1 MMRFSNAFIPTLKE
15 SSQETDSIS
24 HALMLRAGL
33 IRMLT
38 SGVYIYLPLG
48 WRVLKKIQDVIR
60 SELDKVGAQE
70 LLLPALQPLELWKL
84 TGRDK
89 DLGQTLICFTDRKN
103 RKLCLGPTHEEVI
116 TDLVKNNIS
125 SYRQMPLILY
135 QIQTKFR
142 DELRPR
148 GGLMRSCEFIMKDAY
163 SFDID
168 EASLDKNYQL
178 MCDCYNKIFSLLG
191 LNSVRLEA
199 DPGVIGGSESHEFM
213 VFSENGEDKLHYCPS
228 CKKTFSF
235 KEGQSSCLKCK
246 KDLILKN
253 AIELAHTFKL
263 GMKYSKVQSATFLNE
278 KGKRQ
283 PVIMGCYGIGV
294 SRLLPAIID
303 QHHDE
308 KGIIWPKE
316 VSPFDVGIA
325 VVEFSKPKALE
336 LADKL
341 SSRIESLGKSV
352 LLDDRDIRAG
362 VKFNDLDLIG
372 IPLRI
377 IIGKH
382 WLENGDLEI
391 IFRKDKSKTIK
402 IKEQEVEEKIKT
414 LLS

>member
-1 MMRFSNAFIPTLKE
+1 MLFSNAFIPTLKE
-15 SSQETDSIS
+15 SPQETDSIS
-24 HALMLRAGL
+24 HSLMLRAGL

-48 WRVLKKIQDVIR
+48 WRVLRRIQDVIR
-60 SELDKVGAQE
+60 NELDRVGAQE

-89 DLGQTLICFTDRKN
+89 DLGQTLICFNDRKN

-116 TDLVKNNIS
+116 TDLIKNNIN

-163 SFDID
+163 SFDVD
-168 EASLDKNYQL
+168 ETNLDKNYQL
-178 MCDCYNKIFSLLG
+178 MCDCYKKIFSRLG
-191 LNSVRLEA
+191 LNSVMVEA
-199 DPGVIGGSESHEFM
+199 DPGVIGGSQSHEFM
-213 VFSENGEDKLHYCPS
+213 VFSQSGEDKLHYCPT
-228 CKKTFSF
+228 CERTFAF
-235 KEGQSSCLKCK
+235 KEGESSCVKCK
-246 KDLILKN
+246 KELVLKS
-253 AIELAHTFKL
+253 AIELGHTFKL
-263 GMKYSKVQSATFLNE
+263 GIKYSKVQEATFLAE
-278 KGKRQ
+278 KGERL
-283 PVIMGCYGIGV
+283 PVTMGCYGIGV
-294 SRLLPAIID
+294 SRLLPTIID

-316 VSPFDVGIA
+316 VAPFDVAIT
-325 VVEFSKPKALE
+325 VVEFSTPKALE
-336 LADKL
+336 LAGKL
-341 SSRIESLGKSV
+341 TSRIESLGKSV

-377 IIGKH
+377 IIGKR
-382 WLENGDLEI
+382 WLESADLEVTL
-391 IFRKDKSKTIK
+391 RDDKSKTIM
-402 IKEQEVEEKIKT
+402 IKEPDVEARIKS
-414 LLS
+414 LLT

>member
-1 MMRFSNAFIPTLKE
+1 MRFSNAFIPTLKE
-15 SSQETDSIS
+15 SPQETDSIS

-48 WRVLKKIQDVIR
+48 WRVLRRIQDIIR
-60 SELDKVGAQE
+60 NELDKAGAQE
-70 LLLPALQPLELWKL
+70 LLLPALQPLQLWKL

-89 DLGQTLICFTDRKN
+89 DLGQTLICFNDRKN

-116 TDLVKNNIS
+116 TDLVKNNIN
-125 SYRQMPLILY
+125 SYRQMPVILY

-142 DELRPR
+142 DEIRPR

-163 SFDID
+163 SFDVD
-168 EASLDKNYQL
+168 ETGLDKNYQS
-178 MCDCYNKIFSLLG
+178 MCDCYNRIFTTLG
-191 LNSVRLEA
+191 LNSVMVQA

-213 VFSENGEDKLHYCPS
+213 VFSQSGEDKLHYCPA
-228 CKKTFSF
+228 CKKTFAF
-235 KEGQSSCLKCK
+235 KEGQDSCPQCK
-246 KDLILKN
+246 KDLTLKN

-263 GMKYSKVQSATFLNE
+263 GTKYSKVQEATFLDE
-278 KGKRQ
+278 KGERL

-308 KGIIWPKE
+308 RGIIWPKE
-316 VSPFDVGIA
+316 VTPFDVAIT
-325 VVEFSKPKALE
+325 VLEFSNPKALE

-341 SSRIESLGKSV
+341 ASRLESSGKSV

-362 VKFNDLDLIG
+362 VKFNDIDLIG
-372 IPLRI
+372 IPLRV
-377 IIGKH
+377 IIGKE
-382 WLENGDLEI
+382 WIQNGNFEI
-391 IFRKDKSKTIK
+391 SFREDKSKTIMIKEPDVEAK
-402 IKEQEVEEKIKT
+402 IKS
-414 LLS
+414 LLA

>member
-15 SSQETDSIS
+15 SPQGTDSIS
-24 HALMLRAGL
+24 HSLMLRAGL

-38 SGVYIYLPLG
+38 AGVYIYLPLG
-48 WRVLKKIQDVIR
+48 WRVLKRIQDVIR
-60 SELDKVGAQE
+60 DELDKVGSQE

-89 DLGQTLICFTDRKN
+89 DLGETLICFTDRKN

-116 TDLVKNNIS
+116 TDLVKNSIN

-148 GGLMRSCEFIMKDAY
+148 SGLMRSCEFIMKDAY
-163 SFDID
+163 SFDVD

-178 MCDCYNKIFSLLG
+178 ICDCYKRIFSRLG
-191 LNSVRLEA
+191 LDSVMVEA

-213 VFSENGEDKLHYCPS
+213 VFSQSGEDKLHYCSS
-228 CKKTFSF
+228 CGKTFAF
-235 KEGQSSCLKCK
+235 KEGENSCLKCK
-246 KDLILKN
+246 KDLTLKS
-253 AIELAHTFKL
+253 AIELGHTFKL
-263 GMKYSKVQSATFLNE
+263 GTKYSKVQAATFLDE

-294 SRLLPAIID
+294 SRLLPTIID

-316 VSPFDVGIA
+316 VAPFDVAIT
-325 VVEFSKPKALE
+325 VVEFSTPKALE

-341 SSRIESLGKSV
+341 TSRIESLGKTV

-362 VKFNDLDLIG
+362 VKFNDIDLIG

-377 IIGKH
+377 IIGKS
-382 WLENGDLEI
+382 WLENAELEI
-391 IFRKDKSKTIK
+391 TFREDKSKTIK
-402 IKEQEVEEKIKT
+402 IKEEVVEAKIKS
-414 LLS
+414 LLT